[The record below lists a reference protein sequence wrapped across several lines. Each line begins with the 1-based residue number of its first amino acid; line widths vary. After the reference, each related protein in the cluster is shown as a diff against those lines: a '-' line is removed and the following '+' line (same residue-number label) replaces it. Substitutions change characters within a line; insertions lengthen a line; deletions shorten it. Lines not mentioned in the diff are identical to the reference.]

1 MMAPAARSHTHQVAR
16 AAGVVMALF
25 IASRLAGLLRE
36 VVIAHQFGTSAE
48 LDAYLAA
55 FRVPDLLF
63 ALMAGGALGSAF
75 IPVFSGYL
83 ARDDEAGAWRL
94 ASAVINWV
102 LIFLVAAGALAALGA
117 PMLVATVIAPG
128 FSPAQ
133 QALTVELMRWML
145 ISTTIFGVSGV
156 VMGALNARQNFWQP
170 AVAPVVY
177 NAAIMAGAWW
187 LGGPLGVRGAVIGVV
202 AGAAAHLL
210 VQIPGLWRQGMRFSL
225 ILMPRDAAVREV
237 GRLMAPRAL
246 GLAAVELNNLVNVM
260 LASSLSAGSLAALN
274 YGRLIMLLP
283 EGVIAQSVAIA
294 AFPTF
299 SALVARREPA
309 EMRHVL
315 LSTLRSVLYLTLPA
329 ALGLIWLRGPL
340 VSTLLERGAFDARSA
355 QATAWALLF
364 YAFGLVG
371 HALLEITTRA
381 FYALHD
387 TRTPVVVGVS
397 AMAANA
403 GLSLALMAAFRAAGW
418 PPYGGLALANSLA
431 TTGEMCA
438 LLFLINRRLAGLGD
452 GRMMAALGRM
462 ALAGLAMLGTLAAL
476 SGALGSAPAWLL
488 SLAGV
493 AAGGAVYGLVTLAL
507 GSEEPLALLRSLRA
521 SALASAHT
529 RRLD

>member
-1 MMAPAARSHTHQVAR
+1 MTRVARSHTRQVAR

-25 IASRLAGLLRE
+25 IISRLAGLLRE
-36 VVIAHQFGTSAE
+36 IVIAHQFGTSAE

-63 ALMAGGALGSAF
+63 ALMAGGALSSAF

-83 ARDDEAGAWRL
+83 ARDDEQGAWRL

-102 LIFLVAAGALAALGA
+102 LIFLLAAGALAALGA
-117 PMLVATVIAPG
+117 PALVATVIAPG

-133 QALTVELMRWML
+133 QALTVDLMRWML

-170 AVAPVVY
+170 AVAPVIY

-187 LGGPLGVRGAVIGVV
+187 LGGALGVRGAVIGVV
-202 AGAAAHLL
+202 AGAAGHLL
-210 VQIPGLWRQGMRFSL
+210 VQIPGLWRQGMRFSFVL
-225 ILMPRDAAVREV
+225 LPGDAAVREV

-260 LASSLSAGSLAALN
+260 LASGLAAGSLAALN

-299 SALVARREPA
+299 SALVARRQQA
-309 EMRHVL
+309 ELRHLL

-340 VSTLLERGAFDARSA
+340 VSTLLQRGAFDVHSA

-364 YAFGLVG
+364 YAAGLVG
-371 HALLEITTRA
+371 HALLEIITRA

-387 TRTPVVVGVS
+387 TRTPVLVGIS
-397 AMAANA
+397 AMAANVA
-403 GLSLALMAAFRAAGW
+403 LSLGLMAVFGAAGW

-431 TTGEMCA
+431 TTGEMSV
-438 LLFLINRRLAGLGD
+438 LLYLINRRLAGLSD
-452 GRMMAALGRM
+452 GRMMATLGRM
-462 ALAGLAMLGTLAAL
+462 GLACLAMLGGLAAL
-476 SGALGSAPAWLL
+476 SSAMSSAPAWLI
-488 SLAGV
+488 SVAGI
-493 AAGGAVYGLVTLAL
+493 AAGGAIYGLVTLAL
-507 GSEEPLALLRSLRA
+507 GSEEPVALLRSLRRSWLH
-521 SALASAHT
+521 SANT